1 MAIKINTADIKEAAK
16 TLKAGDAIELTGT
29 IYTSRDAAHKR
40 IMAALDKGEETPY
53 PIDGSIIYY
62 AGPTEAKPGEV
73 VGSCGPTTSSRMDP
87 FSPRILDLGLGAM
100 IGKGERNQATVDAII
115 RNGSVYFCA
124 IGGAAAVV
132 AEAVKELEVVAYH
145 DLGCESVKKFTV
157 KDMPLICAIDCH
169 GGNIFRDGKAKY
181 KKEIVK

>member
-40 IMAALDKGEETPY
+40 IMAALDNGEQTPY

-87 FSPRILDLGLGAM
+87 M
-100 IGKGERNQATVDAII
+100 IGTGERNQATVDAII